1 MKTYISDAG
10 RRVDT
15 DADTNT
21 KFRYKYKYT
30 NAQMKTYI
38 GDARGWV
45 AKNNNGR
52 AVVVV
57 HKAPQ
62 IAEKYIFL
70 FV

>member
-38 GDARGWV
+38 CDAGRRI

-57 HKAPQ
+57 HKAP
-62 IAEKYIFL
+62 
-70 FV
+70 